1 MAKILNFGSLNIDK
15 IYGLDHIVKEG
26 ETISASSYD
35 EGMGG
40 KGLNQSIALKR
51 AGADPIHAGFVGED
65 DGDILLDYMAENEID
80 FLVKKVSGKSGHA
93 IIQVDKNAK
102 NSIIVEAGANKN
114 IDKSYIDQVLAEFDE
129 GDYLLLQNEIS
140 NLQYIVDMASKKKM
154 KIFLNPSPV
163 DETIKTIDFNKIDS
177 LILNETE
184 AYELSG
190 CENSD
195 EIIDYFRKNY
205 KDLNLLLTL
214 GKDGGI
220 YSSKD
225 TEIKFSSFK
234 THAIDTTG
242 AGDTFLGYFL
252 ASISKGADLEKS
264 LNIASLAAGLACSK
278 SGAANSIPS
287 LKEVEEYIKENNV
300 NILNFK

>member
-1 MAKILNFGSLNIDK
+1 MAQILNFGSLNIDK
-15 IYGLDHIVKEG
+15 VYSLDHIVNEG
-26 ETISASSYD
+26 ETISAISYN

-51 AGADPIHAGFVGED
+51 AGADLIHAGFVGED

-80 FLVKKVSGKSGHA
+80 FLVEKVSGNSGHA
-93 IIQVDKNAK
+93 IIQVDKNAN
-102 NSIIVEAGANKN
+102 NSIIVEAGANKK
-114 IDKSYIDQVLAEFDE
+114 IDKSYIDQVLDKFEE

-140 NLQYIVDMASKKKM
+140 NLQYIVDVSSKRKM

-163 DETIKTIDFNKIDS
+163 DQTIKTIDFNKIDT

-190 CENSD
+190 CENPD
-195 EIIDYFRKNY
+195 LILNYFRKNY

-220 YSSKD
+220 YSSND
-225 TEIKFSSFK
+225 REIKFSSFK
-234 THAIDTTG
+234 TKTIDTTG

-264 LNIASLAAGLACSK
+264 LNLASLAAGLACSK

-287 LKEVEEYIKENNV
+287 LKEVEEYIKENNME
-300 NILNFK
+300 L

>member
-80 FLVKKVSGKSGHA
+80 FLVKKVSDKSGHA

-225 TEIKFSSFK
+225 KEIKFSSFK

-242 AGDTFLGYFL
+242 AGHTFLGYFL

-300 NILNFK
+300 DILNFK